1 MQPTGIE
8 SPETRAP
15 IVRLAAAAW
24 PYALLL
30 GVGLFILLPKL
41 GAFGLWDPWEPK
53 YTEAVR
59 EMIQRD
65 SWVVPYYRDKVRLA
79 KPILV
84 YWGMIAGSLVF
95 GLNELGVRIGGVVSA
110 VASLLGVYYAVN
122 LLRGRRAALLS
133 AFVLATM
140 PQFFFLSRQAMPD
153 VYLFT
158 SLGLCLL
165 FFCLG
170 LYGPGARRDLH
181 FALSYVGFALA
192 VLAKGPIVAGVLVA
206 GPLGLFAYALI
217 DWRRLRVRAAV
228 EPWVRPVRRQLLLFL
243 VIFVVVAG
251 PWHVAIVIEQ
261 GSQYL
266 TYFILKHN
274 IERTQDAINQS
285 GASDFY
291 VRALVFGLF
300 PWSCFIPVALAS
312 LVSFSE
318 PNLWKRR
325 GLEVLLLIA
334 TAVTITGFSM
344 SATKFAHYLA
354 PALIPLAVLVGL
366 TIDRLL
372 EARNRAAARLA
383 WVAAFLLFLL
393 PAVDL
398 LRQNGPSHLI
408 SSFSVKSYVPEGLAF
423 SAYYQALLAAVGL
436 LLLSSAVVRPRI
448 PVGALVV
455 CSVLMA
461 NYANAT
467 FIPALTRHKTMKN
480 LCETWKAQARN
491 GEPIGFYGDVKHG
504 IFFYTDYTVEHLQSR
519 AEFLEFMNPVRPAFC
534 VVERTKIQPLELE
547 FREKYPGHMLRIVDD
562 SHFKYALLRAIPTA
576 AGRDQGQ

>member
-1 MQPTGIE
+1 MTQPTA
-8 SPETRAP
+8 R
-15 IVRLAAAAW
+15 IVRLAATAW
-24 PYALLL
+24 PYALL
-30 GVGLFILLPKL
+30 VVAGLFILLPKL
-41 GAFGLWDPWEPK
+41 GDFGLWDPWEPK

-59 EMIQRD
+59 EMIERD

-84 YWGMIAGSLVF
+84 YWGMIAGALAF
-95 GLNELGVRIGGVVSA
+95 GLNEFGVRIAGVFFA
-110 VASLLGVYYAVN
+110 VASLLGVYYVIH

-133 AFVLATM
+133 ALVLATM
-140 PQFFFLSRQAMPD
+140 PQFFFISRQAMPD

-170 LYGPGARRDLH
+170 LYGPSARRDLH
-181 FALSYVGFALA
+181 FALSYVGFSLA

-206 GPLGLFAYALI
+206 GPLGLFACALI

-228 EPWVRPVRRQLLLFL
+228 APWVRPVRRQVLLFL
-243 VIFVVVAG
+243 VILVVVAG

-291 VRALVFGLF
+291 VRALAFGLF

-312 LVSFSE
+312 LVGFSE
-318 PNLWKRR
+318 PDLLKKR

-372 EARNRAAARLA
+372 ETKDRAGARLA
-383 WVAAFLLFLL
+383 WVTAFLVFLL
-393 PAVDL
+393 PALDL
-398 LRQNGPSHLI
+398 IRQNGPSLLI
-408 SSFSVKSYVPEGLAF
+408 SSFSVKSYVPEELAF
-423 SAYYQALLAAVGL
+423 GAYYRALLAAVGVL
-436 LLLSSAVVRPRI
+436 LLLSAVVRSRLG
-448 PVGALVV
+448 VWALVA

-461 NYANAT
+461 NYASAT
-467 FIPALTRHKTMKN
+467 FIPALTPHKTMKN
-480 LCETWKAQARN
+480 LCDTWKAQARN

-519 AEFLEFMNPVRPAFC
+519 AEFLEFMNPAKPAFS
-534 VVERTKIQPLELE
+534 VVERTKIQPLEQE
-547 FREKYPGHMLRIVDD
+547 FRDKYPGHMLRIVDD
-562 SHFKYALLRAIPTA
+562 SHFKYALLRAIPTISE
-576 AGRDQGQ
+576 RDQEP